1 MLCAC
6 FRFVCAYCGA
16 TKLHELDKR
25 TDSLN
30 TYALTSFAN
39 ILTCMGD
46 FCSAVPNSKW
56 QQVGKALVWH
66 ISGFVLVD
74 SEDAVTFELILSNV
88 DTGPTKG
95 SRHVFIS
102 SNSGW
107 FCDMRA
113 HSLNWLPPAPNPP
126 LPTHPTT
133 RSLSLSLLSPL
144 QFSIMPHRFYT
155 QSTFAMTRLWGN
167 PIPPSCFQN
176 LLSTGTHFL
185 SLTLSHSHTR
195 THHHL
200 HKLVREQ
207 ITCILSVI
215 PRTLPAALHRSP
227 FEEQPCDFSLFC
239 PAGPFAFCEGFW
251 SWILKLCMAA
261 ACAYQRVHK
270 WHANQTRITHR
281 IGGLHS
287 KASLIA
293 NWVSRCETHTANEKQ
308 ECGCFKASG
317 WTN

>member
-1 MLCAC
+1 MICSVHLELMADTWTSVVSPLSHAYWWIVRMLRPLNCPC
-6 FRFVCAYCGA
+6 
-16 TKLHELDKR
+16 DKSMKDR
-25 TDSLN
+25 NVMWTSVWEMVTN
-30 TYALTSFAN
+30 TYIFTFN
-39 ILTCMGD
+39 
-46 FCSAVPNSKW
+46 NS
-56 QQVGKALVWH
+56 
-66 ISGFVLVD
+66 
-74 SEDAVTFELILSNV
+74 E
-88 DTGPTKG
+88 
-95 SRHVFIS
+95 
-102 SNSGW
+102 W
-107 FCDMRA
+107 FCDIRA
-113 HSLNWLPPAPNPP
+113 HSHNPLPPSTSHPP
-126 LPTHPTT
+126 SHPFSFTLS
-133 RSLSLSLLSPL
+133 SLSSAIFHNAL
-144 QFSIMPHRFYT
+144 QILHSIHLCDDKALRKSNSTKLFSELTLHRQT
-155 QSTFAMTRLWGN
+155 VALT
-167 PIPPSCFQN
+167 
-176 LLSTGTHFL
+176 
-185 SLTLSHSHTR
+185 LTLSHTLTHTP
-195 THHHL
+195 HHL

-270 WHANQTRITHR
+270 RHANQTRITHR

-293 NWVSRCETHTANEKQ
+293 NWVSRCETHTANAKQ

>member
-1 MLCAC
+1 M
-6 FRFVCAYCGA
+6 
-16 TKLHELDKR
+16 
-25 TDSLN
+25 
-30 TYALTSFAN
+30 N
-39 ILTCMGD
+39 I
-46 FCSAVPNSKW
+46 SPWKVYN
-56 QQVGKALVWH
+56 
-66 ISGFVLVD
+66 IS
-74 SEDAVTFELILSNV
+74 T
-88 DTGPTKG
+88 
-95 SRHVFIS
+95 
-102 SNSGW
+102 
-107 FCDMRA
+107 
-113 HSLNWLPPAPNPP
+113 LPPTQYDFVIQEHIPTT
-126 LPTHPTT
+126 THPST

-144 QFSIMPHRFYT
+144 QFSIMPYRFYT

-176 LLSTGTHFL
+176 LLSTGTH
-185 SLTLSHSHTR
+185 SLLTVTHSHTH

-270 WHANQTRITHR
+270 RHANQTRITHR

-293 NWVSRCETHTANEKQ
+293 NWVSRCETRTANENQ

>member
-1 MLCAC
+1 MILWYESSFPQLAPSSSQPSTSHPPNHPFSFTLSSFSPAIFHNASQILHSIHLCNDKAL
-6 FRFVCAYCGA
+6 RKSNS
-16 TKLHELDKR
+16 TKLFSEL
-25 TDSLN
+25 TL
-30 TYALTSFAN
+30 
-39 ILTCMGD
+39 
-46 FCSAVPNSKW
+46 
-56 QQVGKALVWH
+56 H
-66 ISGFVLVD
+66 
-74 SEDAVTFELILSNV
+74 
-88 DTGPTKG
+88 
-95 SRHVFIS
+95 RH
-102 SNSGW
+102 
-107 FCDMRA
+107 
-113 HSLNWLPPAPNPP
+113 
-126 LPTHPTT
+126 T
-133 RSLSLSLLSPL
+133 
-144 QFSIMPHRFYT
+144 
-155 QSTFAMTRLWGN
+155 
-167 PIPPSCFQN
+167 
-176 LLSTGTHFL
+176 L
-185 SLTLSHSHTR
+185 SLTHSLSR

-239 PAGPFAFCEGFW
+239 PAGPFAFCKGFW